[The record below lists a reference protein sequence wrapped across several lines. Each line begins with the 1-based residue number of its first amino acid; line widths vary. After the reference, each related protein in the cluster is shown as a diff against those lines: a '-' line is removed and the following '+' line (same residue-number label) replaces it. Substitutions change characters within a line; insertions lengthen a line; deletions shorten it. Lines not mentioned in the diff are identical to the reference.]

1 MNDRRMLI
9 WKYKKQRGKTC
20 IPHYFF
26 FLKQSFNSKNFV
38 DLIAEI

>member
-1 MNDRRMLI
+1 MIEECLYGSIKN
-9 WKYKKQRGKTC
+9 KEGKHVYH
-20 IPHYFF
+20 INF